1 MKNYNR
7 NVRTLTNELQQMA
20 VYKNLWDID
29 KTVLGVFILL
39 YFIYGGQ
46 ECGLEWLTH
55 KDKQLLHLNHKTKRP
70 PFPSVCP
77 GRVKGS

>member
-20 VYKNLWDID
+20 AYKNLWDID
-29 KTVLGVFILL
+29 KTVLGVFILF

-46 ECGLEWLTH
+46 ECGLE
-55 KDKQLLHLNHKTKRP
+55 
-70 PFPSVCP
+70 
-77 GRVKGS
+77 